1 MEQQRRRIDQILDP
15 EFLGDI
21 ESIPIDDLRAKRRLC
36 DDLDTELSY
45 YRRMLH
51 GKMDLL
57 SFELR
62 RRRGEEERTLLE
74 ALPDIL
80 AGGATTRTTTGRSLP
95 VSAPDVPA
103 SGRRAVDRVL
113 EGDFLVRLPSLSED
127 ELETIQRELTEV
139 ETNVS
144 AQRRDVYDVFER
156 IQAELTRR
164 YREGL
169 ADAGELI
176 HHG

>member
-1 MEQQRRRIDQILDP
+1 MEQHRRRIDQILDDD
-15 EFLGDI
+15 FLADV
-21 ESIPIDDLRAKRRLC
+21 EAMPLDELRTKRRLC
-36 DDLDTELSY
+36 DDVDTELSY

-62 RRRGEEERTLLE
+62 RRAGEEERTLLE

-80 AGGATTRTTTGRSLP
+80 AGSEPVRTASGRALP
-95 VSAPDVPA
+95 VSAPEVPA

-113 EGDFLVRLPSLSED
+113 EADFLVRLPSLDND
-127 ELETIQRELTEV
+127 ELESIQRELTEV
-139 ETNVS
+139 ETKVS
-144 AQRRDVYDVFER
+144 EQRRDVYEVFER

-176 HHG
+176 RHG

>member
-1 MEQQRRRIDQILDP
+1 MDQHRRRIDQILDDD
-15 EFLGDI
+15 FVADI
-21 ESIPIDDLRAKRRLC
+21 ESIPLDDLRAKRRLC
-36 DDLDTELSY
+36 DELDTELSY
-45 YRRMLH
+45 YRRVLH

-62 RRRGEEERTLLE
+62 RRAGEEERTLLE

-80 AGGATTRTTTGRSLP
+80 AGAEPARTATGRSLP
-95 VSAPDVPA
+95 VSAPEVPA
-103 SGRRAVDRVL
+103 SGRRAVDKVL
-113 EGDFLVRLPSLSED
+113 EADFLVRLPSLADE
-127 ELETIQRELTEV
+127 ELEDIQRELTEV
-139 ETNVS
+139 ETQVS
-144 AQRRDVYDVFER
+144 EQRRSVYEVFER